1 MANFCICHQTLQENS
16 TKYEYIEVK
25 RFSVRTELLLINQ
38 QPSDIFV
45 FLQEKLELKL
55 RFDLSNI
62 ILKNDVVYVN
72 VKVVIRVEDFEYV
85 MNGA

>member
-1 MANFCICHQTLQENS
+1 M
-16 TKYEYIEVK
+16 K

-45 FLQEKLELKL
+45 SLQEKLELKL

-72 VKVVIRVEDFEYV
+72 VKVVIRVEDFDYV

>member
-1 MANFCICHQTLQENS
+1 M
-16 TKYEYIEVK
+16 K
-25 RFSVRTELLLINQ
+25 RFSVRTELLLINK

-45 FLQEKLELKL
+45 FLQEKLEL

>member
-1 MANFCICHQTLQENS
+1 M
-16 TKYEYIEVK
+16 K
-25 RFSVRTELLLINQ
+25 RFSVRTAGIVAY
-38 QPSDIFV
+38 QPTTIRYFCF

-72 VKVVIRVEDFEYV
+72 VKDVIRVEDFEYI

>member
-1 MANFCICHQTLQENS
+1 M
-16 TKYEYIEVK
+16 K

-38 QPSDIFV
+38 QPSDIFI

-72 VKVVIRVEDFEYV
+72 VKVVIRVEDFDYV